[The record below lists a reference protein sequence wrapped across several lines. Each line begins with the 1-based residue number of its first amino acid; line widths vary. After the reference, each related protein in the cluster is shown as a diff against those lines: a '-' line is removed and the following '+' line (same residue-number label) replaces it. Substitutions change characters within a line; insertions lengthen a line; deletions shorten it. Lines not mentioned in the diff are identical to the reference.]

1 MAQEDELIPAP
12 LQIEVAS
19 LSRPAEVAALLPEDV
34 EVAVRH
40 MSQGQLIW
48 RRFRRHHIALVG
60 AAVLG
65 LVIVVA
71 IIGPSISPE
80 SPLGFNYTQGNL
92 APQLSWHYLLGTDE
106 FGHSILMYILYGARV
121 SAEVGIFSAVMT
133 SIIGIMIGSVS
144 GYFGGW
150 VDAVGMRVTDV
161 FLTIPLLPLLIL
173 LSSYLGGG
181 NVWFIIGIF
190 AFVSWPGVA
199 RLVRGYYLSFRA
211 QEFVEAARAVGV
223 SDGRIIFR
231 HILPNAMSVV
241 IVATTL
247 NVANFIIVE
256 AVVDFLGVGI
266 HLPQVSWGLALAS
279 SQDYIMQGNWW
290 WVLFPGLA
298 LLITVLAANFLGDGL
313 RDALDVRGRVH
324 R

>member
-1 MAQEDELIPAP
+1 
-12 LQIEVAS
+12 
-19 LSRPAEVAALLPEDV
+19 
-34 EVAVRH
+34 
-40 MSQGQLIW
+40 
-48 RRFRRHHIALVG
+48 
-60 AAVLG
+60 
-65 LVIVVA
+65 
-71 IIGPSISPE
+71 
-80 SPLGFNYTQGNL
+80 
-92 APQLSWHYLLGTDE
+92 
-106 FGHSILMYILYGARV
+106 
-121 SAEVGIFSAVMT
+121 
-133 SIIGIMIGSVS
+133 
-144 GYFGGW
+144 
-150 VDAVGMRVTDV
+150 
-161 FLTIPLLPLLIL
+161 
-173 LSSYLGGG
+173 
-181 NVWFIIGIF
+181 VWFIIAIF

-199 RLVRGYYLSFRA
+199 RLVRSYYLSFRS

-223 SDGRIIFR
+223 SDVRIIFR

-313 RDALDVRGRVH
+313 RDALDVRARPQ
-324 R
+324 